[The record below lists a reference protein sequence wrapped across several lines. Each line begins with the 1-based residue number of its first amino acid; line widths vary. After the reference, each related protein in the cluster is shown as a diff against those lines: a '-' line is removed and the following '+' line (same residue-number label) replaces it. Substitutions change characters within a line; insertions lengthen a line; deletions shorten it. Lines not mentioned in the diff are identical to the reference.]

1 MFDNN
6 AFANKKGHRYVIEYL
21 TIFVYRSVIKV
32 MSSSIR
38 DVSRENEY
46 FDDLKEYVFIHWH
59 S

>member
-32 MSSSIR
+32 TSEMYQ
-38 DVSRENEY
+38 EKMNT
-46 FDDLKEYVFIHWH
+46 LMT
-59 S
+59 